1 MVLFVINR
9 DLSLWASHNIF
20 QSNFPTKLIII
31 SSLVLQ
37 EKKKNNTGL
46 WDFVFCPLYCKG
58 KMGFCLGHSKIIA

>member
-37 EKKKNNTGL
+37 EKKKTLICGTSY
-46 WDFVFCPLYCKG
+46 FVPCIVG
-58 KMGFCLGHSKIIA
+58 

>member
-37 EKKKNNTGL
+37 EKKKQHWFVGL
-46 WDFVFCPLYCKG
+46 RILSPVL
-58 KMGFCLGHSKIIA
+58 